1 MESNIDVIIVT
12 IINIHIKTQHGI
24 VSIVFYTFAKME
36 EVMTTFYF
44 STNNMYIYEV
54 DTLLDYHI

>member
-24 VSIVFYTFAKME
+24 VSIVFYTFATME

-44 STNNMYIYEV
+44 TTNNMYIYEV
-54 DTLLDYHI
+54 ESLLDYHI